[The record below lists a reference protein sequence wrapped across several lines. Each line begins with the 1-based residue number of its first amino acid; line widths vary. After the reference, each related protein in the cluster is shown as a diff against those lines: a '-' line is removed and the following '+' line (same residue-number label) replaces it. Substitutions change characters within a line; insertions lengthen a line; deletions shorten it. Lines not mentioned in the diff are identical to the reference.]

1 MPTATHK
8 IVPTLTALFLLT
20 LALFLASAPIAAQ
33 EESAPAEP
41 AQPAPAAAEEGTGEN
56 AAGKAP
62 AKKEEA
68 PAVAVTAVAVDP
80 SEPGADTLCRL
91 TVTLDNRGERTASLF
106 GFRVAVGGVELPV
119 YEREL
124 FAFPVPAGK
133 SAELPLFNFWS
144 TETGRPAPAGG
155 ELEVEVTLL
164 EAQWVEIETEEEAEV
179 WTPVGPVPGLPST
192 ESLTLEM
199 KKPGKK

>member
-8 IVPTLTALFLLT
+8 TFPTLTALFLLAF
-20 LALFLASAPIAAQ
+20 LPILASPPLAAQ
-33 EESAPAEP
+33 EET
-41 AQPAPAAAEEGTGEN
+41 APAAAEEGTGEKT
-56 AAGKAP
+56 AGKAP

-68 PAVAVTAVAVDP
+68 PAVAVKAIAVDP
-80 SEPGADTLCRL
+80 SDPGADTLCRL
-91 TVTLDNRGERTASLF
+91 TVTLDNHGERTASLF
-106 GFRVAVGGVELPV
+106 GFRVTVGGVELPV

-124 FAFPVPAGK
+124 FAFPVPAGE

-155 ELEVEVTLL
+155 KLEVEVTLL
-164 EAQWVEIETEEEAEV
+164 EAQWVEIETEDEAEV